1 MGKVDLDDEYSLEGR
16 IRSTLRFSERDI
28 RVAIKKNTLN
38 GIWAALEKIE
48 FTEKDID
55 RIDDGNERRHYLA
68 QVMDQAGKIYE
79 LVKPRYDS
87 RPMGYLYN
95 PISELMGK
103 TNRLLERT
111 RRDLDYIKGDKASVA
126 KREYVAVASIVLIM
140 LVALSNPLTGNA
152 IKEVGNGSN
161 IMDLV
166 YVLGI
171 LGVIYIVQKK
181 KVALTIANKK

>member
-1 MGKVDLDDEYSLEGR
+1 MEKVDVDDVYSLEGM
-16 IRSTLRFSERDI
+16 IRRELKTSEQRL
-28 RVAIKKNTLN
+28 RVAIKKDDLHD
-38 GIWAALEKIE
+38 IWQAIELIE
-48 FTEKDID
+48 FAERDID
-55 RIDDGNERRHYLA
+55 KIDDSNERRHYLA

-95 PISELMGK
+95 PISELMGR

-111 RRDLDYIKGDKASVA
+111 RRDLNYIKGDKASVA

-140 LVALSNPLTGNA
+140 FVALSNPLTGNA

-161 IMDLV
+161 I
-166 YVLGI
+166 
-171 LGVIYIVQKK
+171 
-181 KVALTIANKK
+181 

>member
-126 KREYVAVASIVLIM
+126 ASIVLIM